1 MPTVT
6 ETLIDGWAHCG
17 DGRCPGNK
25 QQAVKA
31 VRTVTEYS
39 YFDFGGDIPG
49 IERSTELVRFN
60 DLADAQC
67 EHCGEPRHVSDQVR
81 PVYQNISGIP
91 QDRLLH
97 AGRDTERLHDL
108 QLADARREAEMA
120 QMRATMERQNA
131 LIERLVAQQERG
143 PGRPKRAPIE

>member
-31 VRTVTEYS
+31 IRTVAEYS
-39 YFDFGGDIPG
+39 YFELGGDIPG
-49 IERSTELVRFN
+49 IERSTDQVRFN

-67 EHCGEPRHVSDQVR
+67 QHCGEPRHVADQVR
-81 PVYQNISGIP
+81 PIYPNVSGIP
-91 QDRLLH
+91 QDRLLQTNG
-97 AGRDTERLHDL
+97 AERILEL
-108 QLADARREAEMA
+108 QLADAKRDAEMA
-120 QMRATMERQNA
+120 QMRATLERQSA
-131 LIERLVAQQERG
+131 LIERLANAQDAK
-143 PGRPKRAPIE
+143 PKRAPQA